1 MAGSPSE
8 NERIFREWMRNQFD
22 GNGMRKYSD
31 NAIVSYCYSLK
42 NVCSK
47 LNPPVQGASNLFEVN
62 DKDEF
67 VRLHQQIICHSDF
80 EKVNQE
86 SDGSFGLSLRVYQT
100 FLVQGTSAPAVSGL
114 DATLY
119 LNSGSSISSYNEN
132 RGNEISY
139 KEIAMKPLQR
149 VYYGAPGTGKSH
161 SVSMLLQSVYPEEKD
176 RKIHCKRLIFHPT
189 YTYDDFVGCI
199 KPIMSIDKP
208 LDYIYT
214 PGPFT
219 TLLKEAF
226 LHPTQKYFLVIEEI
240 NRGNTP
246 AIFGD
251 IFQLLDRAPDGRSAY
266 SIQNIDVT
274 NFFTRDPGL
283 KKLFEEG
290 KIWLP
295 PNFNIIATMNTADEN
310 IFVLDSAFKRR
321 FEMTY
326 VKIDFANVP
335 EKWTREYKT
344 FAGERDLLEIFIGS
358 PIEDFVRRLDALGQL
373 KRNWATFAMLANH
386 IIDRINMDIIVHE
399 RRDIPRIAEN
409 KKLGPFFISDEE
421 LMDRAKFI
429 NKVVFYLKQDVFG
442 ESNHYMLISFEEI
455 YIRYVDKER
464 DIFELLV

>member
-1 MAGSPSE
+1 MTGASSE
-8 NERIFREWMRNQFD
+8 SERIFREWMRNQFD
-22 GNGMRKYSD
+22 GNGVRKYSD
-31 NAIVSYCYSLK
+31 NSIISYCHALRTT
-42 NVCSK
+42 CSK
-47 LNPPVQGASNLFEVN
+47 MNPPVPGAGNLLEIR
-62 DKDEF
+62 DKDQF
-67 VRLHQQIICHSDF
+67 VHLHQQIICHPDF
-80 EKVNQE
+80 QRIDQE
-86 SDGSFGLSLRVYQT
+86 SEGAFALSLRCYQT
-100 FLVQGTSAPAVSGL
+100 FLVQGSSAPAVSGL

-119 LNSGSSISSYNEN
+119 LNRRTVGEEN
-132 RGNEISY
+132 RENDTYYREV
-139 KEIAMKPLQR
+139 AMKPIQR

-161 SVSMLLQSVYPEEKD
+161 SVSMLLESIYPKRAD
-176 RKIHCKRLIFHPT
+176 REIHCKRLIFHPT

-251 IFQLLDRAPDGRSAY
+251 VFQLLDRAPDGKSAY
-266 SIQNIDVT
+266 SITNIDVG
-274 NFFTRDPGL
+274 NFFSRDPGL
-283 KKLFEEG
+283 KKLFEEC

-321 FEMTY
+321 FEMNY
-326 VKIDFANVP
+326 VKIDFTNVP
-335 EKWTREYKT
+335 DKWTREYET
-344 FAGERDLLEIFIGS
+344 FAGERDLLEMFIGT
-358 PIEDFVRRLDALGQL
+358 PIEDFVRRLDSMGQL
-373 KRNWATFAMLANH
+373 KRNWPTFVMMANH
-386 IIDRINMDIIVHE
+386 IIDRINMDIALHE
-399 RRDIPRIAEN
+399 RRDIPRIPEN
-409 KKLGPFFISDEE
+409 KKLGPFFISEEE
-421 LMDRAKFI
+421 LMDPAKFI

-442 ESNHYMLISFEEI
+442 ESNHYMLIPFEEI
-455 YIRYVDKER
+455 YIRYVDMGR